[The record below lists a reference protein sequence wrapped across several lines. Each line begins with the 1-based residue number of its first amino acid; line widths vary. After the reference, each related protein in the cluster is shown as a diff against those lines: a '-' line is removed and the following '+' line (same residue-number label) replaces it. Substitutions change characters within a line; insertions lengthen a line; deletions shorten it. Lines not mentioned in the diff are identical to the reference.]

1 MKSVFTW
8 NAGKYPEVYFV
19 WIKKRAGE
27 SACFLKPPKLT
38 TDAEYN

>member
-8 NAGKYPEVYFV
+8 NAGKYPELFFV
-19 WIKKRAGE
+19 CIKKGE
-27 SACFLKPPKLT
+27 VIRLFLSAPKLT